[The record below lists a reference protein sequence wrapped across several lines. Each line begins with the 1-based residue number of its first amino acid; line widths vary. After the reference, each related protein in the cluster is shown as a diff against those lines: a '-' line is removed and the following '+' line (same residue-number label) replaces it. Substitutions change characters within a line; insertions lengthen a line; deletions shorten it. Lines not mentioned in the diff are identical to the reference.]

1 MKNKLIPFVVFLF
14 FIFVF
19 FVFFKSLKQTNIY
32 TPNVNLN
39 KNVPEFEMKI
49 FNVNKS
55 FSNND
60 FKSNQYYLINIWASW
75 CAPCQIEHVY
85 LMELSN
91 IKKLN
96 IIGIN
101 YKDIKSNAEK
111 FLDEL
116 GNPYN
121 LILKDESGKFSIG
134 WGAYGVP
141 ETFVVFDNKIIKK
154 FTGPLNEANVEEIK
168 KILD

>member
-75 CAPCQIEHVY
+75 CAPCRIEHVY

-101 YKDIKSNAEK
+101 YKDEKSNAEK

-116 GNPYN
+116 GNPYD
-121 LILKDESGKFSIG
+121 LILKDKSGKFSIG

-154 FTGPLNEANVEEIK
+154 FTGPLNEVNVEEIK